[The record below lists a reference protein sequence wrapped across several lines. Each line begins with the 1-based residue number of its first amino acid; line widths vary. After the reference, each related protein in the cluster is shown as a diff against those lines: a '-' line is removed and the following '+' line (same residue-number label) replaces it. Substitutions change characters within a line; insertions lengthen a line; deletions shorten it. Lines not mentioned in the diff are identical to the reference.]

1 MTEVL
6 LGVIVVIA
14 LLAMTAAAA
23 SVRILR
29 EYERGVVFRLGRLL
43 PQKGP
48 GVVLLIPFID
58 RLVRVSLR
66 TVTLQV
72 PAQDVITRDNVP
84 ARVTAVTYF
93 RVVDPNKSI
102 VEIQDVLA
110 AAAAATGLVLG
121 GRRLMRD
128 RRLRPRTGA
137 EALVGHVGV
146 LRRAPDP
153 EARVFVD
160 GALWRAEPDWQH
172 QDAELH
178 AGDRVVVERVHGL
191 TLCVRKAEDWE
202 LVR

>member
-1 MTEVL
+1 MFVLGAVL
-6 LGVIVVIA
+6 LMIGALLVLVEAHVPTGGVIGGAAILAVVGGAAMMLVAAGAPGIA
-14 LLAMTAAAA
+14 VLVLA
-23 SVRILR
+23 
-29 EYERGVVFRLGRLL
+29 
-43 PQKGP
+43 
-48 GVVLLIPFID
+48 
-58 RLVRVSLR
+58 
-66 TVTLQV
+66 
-72 PAQDVITRDNVP
+72 
-84 ARVTAVTYF
+84 
-93 RVVDPNKSI
+93 
-102 VEIQDVLA
+102 VLA

-172 QDAELH
+172 DDAQLP
-178 AGDRVVVERVHGL
+178 AGDRAVVGRVPGL
-191 TLCVRKAEDWE
+191 TLGVRKAEDWE